1 MTSEKLSMQ
10 SIFDLDKWERLQDS
24 LASVTR
30 LAILTV
36 DYKGN
41 AVTEHSGCQSF
52 CKAVRQDEDLLPYCQ
67 KCDSRGGLE
76 AVRSNKPYIYL
87 CHYNIIDIAVP
98 VIIDDQYVGA
108 VMAGQV
114 RLSDPSGSTELE
126 QILTSKNRKL
136 YSEKWEKLK
145 DHYADLPVMSYAEI
159 VTISDMLSRL
169 CSYIVEEAK
178 QKQQV
183 TQLLEQAATE
193 GVVPRLTDIIPDLPH
208 SFLPGN
214 ANGANARRMEQG
226 NSSIAAGKI
235 NENAGYA
242 CVHSVLQPAFDYL
255 HTHHSEAVP
264 LKKMAELCHL
274 SPSYFSRLFAKETG
288 ESYSGY
294 TARLKIEWAK
304 RLLEHTDMPISQIS
318 AELGFNEPGYFIK
331 TFKKYEEI
339 TPAVY
344 RKYYKS

>member
-1 MTSEKLSMQ
+1 MRVIGEHLGIQ
-10 SIFDLDKWERLQDS
+10 NIFDLQKWERLQDS
-24 LASVTR
+24 LASVTK

-41 AVTEHSGCQSF
+41 AVTGHSGCQSF
-52 CKAVRQDEDLLPYCQ
+52 CRAVRQDEDLLPYCQ

-98 VIIDDQYVGA
+98 VIIDDKYVGA

-114 RLSDPSGSTELE
+114 RLSDPSGAAELE
-126 QILTSKNRKL
+126 QILTSKNKKL

-145 DHYADLPVMSYAEI
+145 DHYADLPVMSYQEI
-159 VTISDMLSRL
+159 VKISDMLSLL
-169 CSYIVEEAK
+169 CSYIVEEALNK
-178 QKQQV
+178 NLIADMFEKASASGS
-183 TQLLEQAATE
+183 T
-193 GVVPRLTDIIPDLPH
+193 PRLSDI
-208 SFLPGN
+208 LPGYAMQN
-214 ANGANARRMEQG
+214 LEIARNEMTHILAGVHTDSDEGERCANP
-226 NSSIAAGKI
+226 
-235 NENAGYA
+235 
-242 CVHSVLQPAFDYL
+242 VLKPAFDYL
-255 HTHHSEAVP
+255 YAHKSESVP
-264 LKKMAELCHL
+264 LKKMADLCHI

-304 RLLEHTDMPISQIS
+304 CLLENTDMPIASIS
-318 AELGFNEPGYFIK
+318 GELGFNEPGYFIK
-331 TFKKYEEI
+331 TFKKYEEL

-344 RKYYKS
+344 RKYYKKPR

>member
-1 MTSEKLSMQ
+1 MIGEHLSIQ
-10 SIFDLDKWERLQDS
+10 KIFDLQKWERLQDS
-24 LASVTR
+24 LASVTK

-41 AVTEHSGCQSF
+41 AVTSHSGCQSF
-52 CKAVRQDEDLLPYCQ
+52 CQAVRQDEDLLPYCQ

-98 VIIDDQYVGA
+98 VIIDDKYVGA

-114 RLSDPSGSTELE
+114 RLSDPSGAADLE
-126 QILTSKNRKL
+126 QILTSKNKKL
-136 YSEKWEKLK
+136 YSDKWEDLK
-145 DHYADLPVMSYAEI
+145 DYYADLPVMSYQEI
-159 VTISDMLSRL
+159 VKISDMLSLL
-169 CSYIVEEAK
+169 CSYIVEEALNK
-178 QKQQV
+178 NLIVEMFEKTSAQGTTPSLSDILPGYTLQN
-183 TQLLEQAATE
+183 LENVRKEMTHILTHSHTDSIQNE
-193 GVVPRLTDIIPDLPH
+193 NERLTHP
-208 SFLPGN
+208 
-214 ANGANARRMEQG
+214 
-226 NSSIAAGKI
+226 
-235 NENAGYA
+235 
-242 CVHSVLQPAFDYL
+242 VLKPAFDYL
-255 HTHHSEAVP
+255 FTHKSESVP
-264 LKKMAELCHL
+264 LKKMADLCHI
-274 SPSYFSRLFAKETG
+274 SPSYFSRLFAKEVG

-304 RLLEHTDMPISQIS
+304 TLLENTDMPISLIS
-318 AELGFNEPGYFIK
+318 SELGFNEPGYFIK

>member
-1 MTSEKLSMQ
+1 MIGEHLSIQ
-10 SIFDLDKWERLQDS
+10 KIFDLPKWERLQDS
-24 LASVTR
+24 LASVTK

-41 AVTEHSGCQSF
+41 AVTSHSGCQSF

-98 VIIDDQYVGA
+98 VIIDDKYIGA

-114 RLSDPSGSTELE
+114 RLSDPSGSAELE

-145 DHYADLPVMSYAEI
+145 DHYADLPVMSYQEI
-159 VTISDMLSRL
+159 VTIAGMLSLL
-169 CSYIVEEAK
+169 CSYIVEEALNK
-178 QKQQV
+178 NLIVEMFEKASSSG
-183 TQLLEQAATE
+183 TGAS
-193 GVVPRLTDIIPDLPH
+193 PRLSDI
-208 SFLPGN
+208 LPGYTMKN
-214 ANGANARRMEQG
+214 LENVRKEMTHILAGAYLGAEEEEGERCANP
-226 NSSIAAGKI
+226 
-235 NENAGYA
+235 
-242 CVHSVLQPAFDYL
+242 VLKPAFDYL
-255 HTHHSEAVP
+255 YAHKSESVP
-264 LKKMAELCHL
+264 LKKMAELCHI

-294 TARLKIEWAK
+294 TARLKIKWAK
-304 RLLEHTDMPISQIS
+304 QLLENTDMPVAQIS
-318 AELGFNEPGYFIK
+318 GELGFNEPGYFIK

>member
-10 SIFDLDKWERLQDS
+10 SIFDLNKWERLQDS

-41 AVTEHSGCQSF
+41 AITEHSGCQSF

-114 RLSDPSGSTELE
+114 RLSDPSSATELE

-159 VTISDMLSRL
+159 LTISDMLSRL
-169 CSYIVEEAK
+169 CTYIVEEAK

-183 TQLLEQAATE
+183 TQLLEQAAID
-193 GVVPRLTDIIPDLPH
+193 GVIPRLTDIVPNLPQ

-214 ANGANARRMEQG
+214 TNAASM
-226 NSSIAAGKI
+226 
-235 NENAGYA
+235 NENDGYI

-255 HTHHSEAVP
+255 HTHHSEAVS

-294 TARLKIEWAK
+294 AARLKIEWAK
-304 RLLEHTDMPISQIS
+304 RLLENTDMPVSLIS

-331 TFKKYEEI
+331 TFKKYEEV